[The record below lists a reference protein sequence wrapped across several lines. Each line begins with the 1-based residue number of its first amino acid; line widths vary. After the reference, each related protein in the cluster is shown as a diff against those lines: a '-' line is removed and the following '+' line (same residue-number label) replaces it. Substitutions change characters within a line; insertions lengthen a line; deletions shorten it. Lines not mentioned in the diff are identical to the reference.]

1 MSVGQLQSIRY
12 AILNFLQ
19 DIQVRVSVLLQNGFQ
34 YQNGSF
40 KFSPAESCYKG
51 VDKPGQIIYF
61 DSKGEVMDTTSFNPG
76 IVFKDP
82 EQEGAVGLHE
92 IGCRG
97 TQLGMNM
104 YAAGKLEDNPY
115 HTRYP
120 NKFWTISKYQKRRK
134 KS

>member
-1 MSVGQLQSIRY
+1 
-12 AILNFLQ
+12 
-19 DIQVRVSVLLQNGFQ
+19 
-34 YQNGSF
+34 
-40 KFSPAESCYKG
+40 
-51 VDKPGQIIYF
+51 
-61 DSKGEVMDTTSFNPG
+61 MDTTSFNPG

-82 EQEGAVGLHE
+82 EQEGTVGLHE

-104 YAAGKLEDNPY
+104 YAAGKLEDHPY

-120 NKFWTISKYQKRRK
+120 NKFWTISKCQKRRK